1 MFDGPGSFFRLL
13 ALGLLPQTRAFIAG
27 TSAAHPPCGGPPPSA
42 RRIAA
47 VRAVVLAD
55 EVVAPASP
63 DEPPGAGQP
72 QLLAGILRAGLQ
84 RAADDRRRVDELVTH
99 FEYDGAVD
107 VPAEGRRASGQ
118 GEVKRLLTALFADNE
133 VGTIEVDSDGA
144 SVLLSLRDSTDR
156 RRTLR
161 LLATGRGGASRGG
174 GARHGPKIAEAAAE
188 RDGRGWRPE
197 GIRGRACAVG
207 GGPRAAR
214 RPGRA
219 GGERVWRRRRRR
231 VRGAAAPKVGDL
243 RRARAAADLARRGS
257 ARWALHARTRPP

>member
-1 MFDGPGSFFRLL
+1 MFDGSGPGNFRLL
-13 ALGLLPQTRAFIAG
+13 ALGLLLPQTRAFLAG

-47 VRAVVLAD
+47 VRAVVLGAEAD

-63 DEPPGAGQP
+63 DEPPAAGQP
-72 QLLAGILRAGLQ
+72 QLAGILRAGLQ

-188 RDGRGWRPE
+188 REAAGDDGG
-197 GIRGRACAVG
+197 
-207 GGPRAAR
+207 
-214 RPGRA
+214 
-219 GGERVWRRRRRR
+219 RRRSEA
-231 VRGAAAPKVGDL
+231 VP
-243 RRARAAADLARRGS
+243 AR
-257 ARWALHARTRPP
+257 